1 MRISENVCDLKSYW
15 KVYILGLKGDKLAIA
30 PAVHFSFYLVLGRG
44 GRSRHD
50 QRLHLRIN
58 HVIRHASRHR
68 QLHVGAC
75 FVVTFLAG
83 VANAIRLCMVLPED
97 SRSSSVD
104 GLFPGRGD
112 DSLGLDLHAT
122 LTGCSDLVEGLA
134 APGRS

>member
-1 MRISENVCDLKSYW
+1 MRISENIRDLESYW

-58 HVIRHASRHR
+58 HVIPHASRHR
-68 QLHVGAC
+68 QLHIGAC
-75 FVVTFLAG
+75 FVVTFLAY
-83 VANAIRLCMVLPED
+83 AIRLCMVLPED